1 MCAILILFCFYYNTA
16 SYKRHMGRIVD
27 IWGEPNSLTAS
38 RKTCY
43 SERAKK
49 HVAIVPISGY
59 TIHKKKWWCI
69 AVEYKSVMQM
79 AAQWGISDRR
89 VRALCQQGKIRGA
102 VRKGRTWLIPG
113 NAEKPVDGRATRY
126 HRNDSPYAE
135 RFAEIDAL
143 KAELDKRRPLTKGEL
158 KRLQEEFLVEYT
170 YHSNAI
176 EGNTLTLQETALV
189 LEGITIDKKPLKDH
203 LEAIGH
209 KDAFL
214 YVQDLVKKQIP
225 FSESIIKQIHTLV
238 LMDRPED
245 RGIYRH
251 IPVRIMGAYHVPPDP
266 VLVPEQMEN
275 LIAAFTG
282 NTNLHPIGR
291 AAWFHLN
298 FEGIHPFVDGN
309 GRTGRLILNLMLMQS
324 GYPPINVKY
333 SDRKRY
339 YEAFDTYFRD
349 NSEDGLVCL
358 ISELLRERLLM
369 YLCLSR

>member
-1 MCAILILFCFYYNTA
+1 M
-16 SYKRHMGRIVD
+16 
-27 IWGEPNSLTAS
+27 
-38 RKTCY
+38 
-43 SERAKK
+43 
-49 HVAIVPISGY
+49 
-59 TIHKKKWWCI
+59 
-69 AVEYKSVMQM
+69 EYKSVMQM

-282 NTNLHPIGR
+282 NTNQHPIGR

>member
-1 MCAILILFCFYYNTA
+1 M
-16 SYKRHMGRIVD
+16 
-27 IWGEPNSLTAS
+27 
-38 RKTCY
+38 
-43 SERAKK
+43 
-49 HVAIVPISGY
+49 
-59 TIHKKKWWCI
+59 
-69 AVEYKSVMQM
+69 EYKSVMQM

-102 VRKGRTWLIPG
+102 VRKGRAWLIPG
-113 NAEKPVDGRATRY
+113 NAEKPVDGRTTRY
-126 HRNDSPYAE
+126 HRKDSPYAE

-143 KAELDKRRPLTKGEL
+143 KAELDQRRPLTKGEL

-245 RGIYRH
+245 RGIYRR

-266 VLVPEQMEN
+266 VLIPEQMEN

-282 NTNLHPIGR
+282 NTNQHPIGR